1 MKIMIVED
9 DQTIRE
15 MVGEALHR
23 WGFETVIVEDLD
35 QVLQVFVREKPH
47 LVIMDINL
55 PSYDGF
61 YWCNQI
67 REVSKVPL
75 IFLSS
80 RNTPMDMVMSMN
92 TGGDDFIQKPFHTD
106 VLIANINDFCI
117 ANYDCKREESRQ
129 MDGVV
134 ALPTPQNHEQE
145 LYVKLIRKFGVIMR
159 CR

>member
-9 DQTIRE
+9 EQNIRE
-15 MVGEALHR
+15 MVGEALNK
-23 WGFETVIVEDLD
+23 WGFEAIKVENFD
-35 QVLQVFVREKPH
+35 QVLQVFLSEKPH

-106 VLIANINDFCI
+106 
-117 ANYDCKREESRQ
+117 
-129 MDGVV
+129 
-134 ALPTPQNHEQE
+134 
-145 LYVKLIRKFGVIMR
+145 
-159 CR
+159 